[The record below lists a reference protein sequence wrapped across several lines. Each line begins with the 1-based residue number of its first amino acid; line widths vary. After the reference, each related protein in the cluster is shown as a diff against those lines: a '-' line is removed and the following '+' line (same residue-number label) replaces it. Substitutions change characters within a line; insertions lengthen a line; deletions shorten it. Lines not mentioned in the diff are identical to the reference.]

1 MMLDAF
7 GLHGDPRWLPAL
19 SKAIRDV
26 RAGPGRGFAWRRLS
40 AVSLGRIG
48 SPEAAKAVVQA
59 LTTEAREFEGK
70 PGAGLGIQYP
80 VRSLL
85 LWALGE
91 IGADHTAPMLADYL
105 GDISGTAMGGFYLPA
120 MGALLKFPASACR
133 ATLTARLH
141 SGDALEAAHALSL
154 LAAFEGKQ
162 AAEAHRHDPREAVQT
177 VAHALLA
184 EED

>member
-1 MMLDAF
+1 MLDAF
-7 GLHGDPRWLPAL
+7 GLHGDPRWIPAL
-19 SKAIRDV
+19 TKAIRDV

-48 SPEAAKAVVQA
+48 SPEAAKVVAQA

-91 IGADHTAPMLADYL
+91 IGAVQAAPTIADYL
-105 GDISGTAMGGFYLPA
+105 GNTSGTAMGGFYLPA
-120 MGALLKFPASACR
+120 MGALLKFPASACQ
-133 ATLTARLH
+133 ATLTERLRTG
-141 SGDALEAAHALSL
+141 GDVEAAHALSI
-154 LAAFEGKQ
+154 LATLQGRHV
-162 AAEAHRHDPREAVQT
+162 AAAHSEDPREPVQT
-177 VAHALLA
+177 VANAFLA
-184 EED
+184 EGD